1 MAICAVFFVY
11 LCQAVSVLP
20 FYLIWGF
27 LLPFLIFPC
36 AFLLRAGAAWSVFA
50 VVGRNRVS
58 VVRLVSKSIARL
70 RGVCMWG
77 KERRVG
83 VLRRV
88 GCFALGG
95 LLGGGCD
102 AREWRG
108 ISLGLFIG
116 YLRAVVPRLERIRW
130 DSMGLGGARWDSM
143 GEWGGAVWL
152 GGLGCII
159 LRLALCQR
167 FFV

>member
-1 MAICAVFFVY
+1 M
-11 LCQAVSVLP
+11 
-20 FYLIWGF
+20 
-27 LLPFLIFPC
+27 
-36 AFLLRAGAAWSVFA
+36 FA

-95 LLGGGCD
+95 LLGGGCVE
-102 AREWRG
+102 REW
-108 ISLGLFIG
+108 
-116 YLRAVVPRLERIRW
+116 
-130 DSMGLGGARWDSM
+130 
-143 GEWGGAVWL
+143 
-152 GGLGCII
+152 
-159 LRLALCQR
+159 
-167 FFV
+167 